1 MSLNH
6 SASKLPIIRTMSVKC
21 KSFIFLCWMASLWIP
36 LHLNLAAGSP
46 SSGANYYDAEEP
58 IFHEGYIY
66 APNPSEEEVVSNSL
80 MAPEPLDLSADSRFS
95 DSEAAWELKVNGN
108 SNLSPSLYKKPSQEY
123 RKPGSREKRRGVTH
137 SNCGTEQFHEPPPNA
152 RNLIGPTLKRSDV
165 ATTGEE
171 LKAKQEKENQ
181 DRHRLKKSH
190 PSNAANYWACET
202 SFTWTDLG
210 GDHYPRHV
218 RTAVCNSLRC
228 ANGVYHCLPQTYK
241 LKVLKRF
248 ALSDSAT
255 FEEHNNLLPVELRA
269 AWRLVDHEIV
279 HCCECSSRPLAF
291 RK

>member
-1 MSLNH
+1 
-6 SASKLPIIRTMSVKC
+6 
-21 KSFIFLCWMASLWIP
+21 
-36 LHLNLAAGSP
+36 
-46 SSGANYYDAEEP
+46 
-58 IFHEGYIY
+58 
-66 APNPSEEEVVSNSL
+66 

-137 SNCGTEQFHEPPPNA
+137 SNCGTEQFHEPPPNGKTILPILPSSFSPLPSHDMGFYTSFSPLTAYCISLLA

-291 RK
+291 RKWPPPPVTHLYRWTLAMKFAQMY